1 VTPVPFQTI
10 FFSSAYEMTWS
21 ISIKRVGTGDT
32 STSSASKVIVA
43 SPTLTSDG
51 HVQQQSL
58 VPASNCD
65 SSYLQDDAT
74 SPEAAR
80 VRDDDQP
87 GAPRVKSF
95 QEDHQPS
102 NFIVQVNPNSPLSEL
117 HSSIEAVTGLKAHQ
131 QRLIYRGRIL
141 PGQSSDLQQPA
152 AVLPGQSAPTTD
164 SDSSMRICDVTGL
177 NDGHTI
183 HLFPRKSHT
192 DQVDPVANAAEPA
205 AVESSIN
212 NSATSSLQEDSASAT
227 ATSLLSAL
235 FGMRAGLALSNSG
248 NVTVIS
254 SSANNNGG
262 NSSDSLPEALAN
274 LAGLASQAAQRRRN
288 AHIAATRGNEAEGV
302 TTQYREAR
310 RAMAAGRRGAS
321 ASLASRRQRGYRDG
335 VPPVREPGSLETIR
349 QSLLT
354 LHTML
359 GAAGTSRQE
368 LDGKPNRTFFKG
380 QWVDVKDTVNQW
392 LEATVIDV
400 VTPEEVLGVD
410 FHLLTDPLG
419 MDENI
424 SHLPAPSTVPR
435 GSMDGFPV
443 ISMDDLEGRRSLLLQ
458 TVIVPN
464 GSGEGARTIEIPRD
478 AFASKQQLLLIHY
491 NGWPHRWDEWIRSDS
506 PRIRTFR
513 SRTRHSSSL
522 PFSAPSIHS
531 VHDGSPHTHIL
542 SSDNEQVERA
552 AVLPEVG
559 RILSDVQSYLNSV
572 TTSTNC
578 HGSKQYMEESQA
590 SNSEEEKEAID
601 DDDIYCNS
609 AASNFH
615 PRPNLPWQNN
625 GFNNAKPS
633 ASNSTEETTPHD
645 VSRSDVQILAALFD
659 RLGRTLIDLAPHVV
673 SLATTFPDHTTSG
686 VAEEEGSRK
695 FPTSYTT
702 ANLDQSST
710 SSPQIPASP
719 VLFHPGVAASV
730 TPEQQRDENI
740 DYVSGLVHTR
750 VATSSSSTYITG
762 VNSDSV
768 RSGRD
773 RAAAIAAFLENTGT
787 SDYSSSSAGAGD
799 APEDN
804 EETNTNSD
812 SSSFPES
819 LARLIAGGGS
829 DGGGIDIHIHAVV
842 TPGFLPGGGLL
853 FGGLTG
859 ADVGT
864 ASTTDVTTLSPV
876 SEVAAPPS
884 TAHIQNDEDMGLFD
898 ELYGEPLE
906 LPVSDPSLM
915 SQQTNLNEETPSLL
929 HSDSQDDGH
938 SSTLSANVNEF
949 SGAVNV
955 NETDTP
961 EQIFDREALSRTI
974 DAALEVAPTSTPHYV
989 SPSVDPE
996 FPAEER
1002 VGEPSNSSPNDTAQ
1016 RIADDETDVASSV
1029 NNESGRER
1037 RDLLSVIRRYTLG
1050 RGT

>member
-1 VTPVPFQTI
+1 MTPVPFQTN

-21 ISIKRVGTGDT
+21 ISIKRVGNGDT
-32 STSSASKVIVA
+32 SASSASKVIVA
-43 SPTLTSDG
+43 SPTPTTDG
-51 HVQQQSL
+51 HVEQQSL
-58 VPASNCD
+58 APASNCD
-65 SSYLQDDAT
+65 PFYQQDDAT

-80 VRDDDQP
+80 VRDDDKP

-102 NFIVQVNPNSPLSEL
+102 TFIVQVNPNSPLSEL

-141 PGQSSDLQQPA
+141 PGQSSDLRQPA
-152 AVLPGQSAPTTD
+152 AVLPGQSVPTTA
-164 SDSSMRICDVTGL
+164 SDSLMRICDVTGL
-177 NDGHTI
+177 SDGHTI

-192 DQVDPVANAAEPA
+192 DQVDPSDNAAEPA
-205 AVESSIN
+205 ANESSIN
-212 NSATSSLQEDSASAT
+212 NSATSSLQQDSTSAT

-235 FGMRAGLALSNSG
+235 FGRLALSNSG

-254 SSANNNGG
+254 SSANNNSGG

-288 AHIAATRGNEAEGV
+288 EAEGV
-302 TTQYREAR
+302 TAQYREAR

-410 FHLLTDPLG
+410 FHLLTDPLK
-419 MDENI
+419 MDESI
-424 SHLPAPSTVPR
+424 SHLPAPSSVPR
-435 GSMDGFPV
+435 GSMDGYPV

-458 TVIVPN
+458 TVTVPS
-464 GSGEGARTIEIPRD
+464 GSGEGASTIEIPRD

-542 SSDNEQVERA
+542 SSDNEQVERV

-559 RILSDVQSYLNSV
+559 RILNDVQSYLNSV

-578 HGSKQYMEESQA
+578 HGRKHFMEESQA
-590 SNSEEEKEAID
+590 SNNEEEKEAID
-601 DDDIYCNS
+601 DDGVYCDS
-609 AASNFH
+609 AASNIQ

-633 ASNSTEETTPHD
+633 ASNSTEEGTSPD

-673 SLATTFPDHTTSG
+673 SLATTFPDNTTSG
-686 VAEEEGSRK
+686 VADEEGSRK
-695 FPTSYTT
+695 VSTSYTT
-702 ANLDQSST
+702 SNVDQSST
-710 SSPQIPASP
+710 SSPQTPVSP

-730 TPEQQRDENI
+730 TPEQQPDENI

-750 VATSSSSTYITG
+750 VATSSSSTYMTG
-762 VNSDSV
+762 VNSDSA

-799 APEDN
+799 ATEDN
-804 EETNTNSD
+804 EETITNSD
-812 SSSFPES
+812 GSSFPES
-819 LARLIAGGGS
+819 LARLIAGNGS

-842 TPGFLPGGGLL
+842 TPGFLPSGGLL

-864 ASTTDVTTLSPV
+864 TSTSDVTTLSPV
-876 SEVAAPPS
+876 SEAAAPPS
-884 TAHIQNDEDMGLFD
+884 TAQLQNDEDMGLFD

-906 LPVSDPSLM
+906 LPVSEPSLI
-915 SQQTNLNEETPSLL
+915 SQQINISEETPPLL
-929 HSDSQDDGH
+929 HSDSQDGGR

-949 SGAVNV
+949 SDTVSVND
-955 NETDTP
+955 TDVP
-961 EQIFDREALSRTI
+961 GQILDGEALRRTI
-974 DAALEVAPTSTPHYV
+974 DATLEVAPVSTPRSA

-996 FPAEER
+996 FPAEESL
-1002 VGEPSNSSPNDTAQ
+1002 GETSNSSSNDAAQ
-1016 RIADDETDVASSV
+1016 RIANDETDVASTV

>member
-1 VTPVPFQTI
+1 
-10 FFSSAYEMTWS
+10 MTWS
-21 ISIKRVGTGDT
+21 ISIKRVGNGDT
-32 STSSASKVIVA
+32 ATSSASKVFIA
-43 SPTLTSDG
+43 SPTPTAEG
-51 HVQQQSL
+51 QVRQQSL
-58 VPASNCD
+58 VPTSNCD
-65 SSYLQDDAT
+65 PTYHQNDAT
-74 SPEAAR
+74 RPEAVS

-87 GAPRVKSF
+87 VAACEKSC
-95 QEDHQPS
+95 QENHQPS
-102 NFIVQVNPNSPLSEL
+102 TFIVQVNPNSPLSEL

-141 PGQSSDLQQPA
+141 PGQSSDVQQTG
-152 AVLPGQSAPTTD
+152 AVGQSVLTAAT
-164 SDSSMRICDVTGL
+164 DSSMRICDVTGL
-177 NDGHTI
+177 SDGHTI
-183 HLFPRKSHT
+183 HLFPRKSQNT
-192 DQVDPVANAAEPA
+192 DQADPTAS
-205 AVESSIN
+205 AVEPLANEN
-212 NSATSSLQEDSASAT
+212 NSNATSSLQQDSASAT

-235 FGMRAGLALSNSG
+235 FGMRAGLALSNNG

-254 SSANNNGG
+254 SSANNSGG
-262 NSSDSLPEALAN
+262 SSSDSLPEALAN
-274 LAGLASQAAQRRRN
+274 LAGLASIPQQLAQRRRN
-288 AHIAATRGNEAEGV
+288 AHIAATRGNEAEGLAA
-302 TTQYREAR
+302 QYRDAR
-310 RAMAAGRRGAS
+310 RNIAAGRRPS
-321 ASLASRRQRGYRDG
+321 ASLPSRRQRGYRDG
-335 VPPVREPGSLETIR
+335 VPPVREPGSLETVR

-368 LDGKPNRTFFKG
+368 LEGKPNRTFFKG

-392 LEATVIDV
+392 LEATVLDV

-419 MDENI
+419 IDDSL

-435 GSMDGFPV
+435 GSMDGVPV
-443 ISMDDLEGRRSLLLQ
+443 VSMDDLEGRRSLLLQ
-458 TVIVPN
+458 TVVVPN
-464 GSGEGARTIEIPRD
+464 ASGEGATSVEIPRD

-559 RILSDVQSYLNSV
+559 RILNDVQSFLNSV

-578 HGSKQYMEESQA
+578 HGSKQYMEESPV

-601 DDDIYCNS
+601 DDVVYCNS
-609 AASNFH
+609 AASNTR
-615 PRPNLPWQNN
+615 PRPHLPWHSN
-625 GFNNAKPS
+625 GFTNSEPS
-633 ASNSTEETTPHD
+633 GSNSDQEVISHA
-645 VSRSDVQILAALFD
+645 VSRSDVHILAALFD

-673 SLATTFPDHTTSG
+673 SLATTFPDHTSSG
-686 VAEEEGSRK
+686 IAAEEGSK
-695 FPTSYTT
+695 KLPSSFTTSN
-702 ANLDQSST
+702 AEQSST
-710 SSPQIPASP
+710 SSSQISASP
-719 VLFHPGVAASV
+719 VLFHPGVAD
-730 TPEQQRDENI
+730 TQQPDENI

-750 VATSSSSTYITG
+750 VATSSSSTYISG
-762 VNSDSV
+762 ANSGSV

-787 SDYSSSSAGAGD
+787 SDYSSSSAGTVD
-799 APEDN
+799 ASEDN

-812 SSSFPES
+812 GSIFPES
-819 LARLIAGGGS
+819 LARLIAGSGS

-859 ADVGT
+859 ADVGAT
-864 ASTTDVTTLSPV
+864 STTDVTTLSPI
-876 SEVAAPPS
+876 SEAAELSS
-884 TAHIQNDEDMGLFD
+884 TVQVQNDEDMGLFD
-898 ELYGEPLE
+898 ELYGEPLAV
-906 LPVSDPSLM
+906 PVSDPSLM
-915 SQQTNLNEETPSLL
+915 SQQVIFSEETPPMV
-929 HSDSQDDGH
+929 HSDSLNDDRTA
-938 SSTLSANVNEF
+938 TLSANVDEF
-949 SGAVNV
+949 SDTVDV
-955 NETDTP
+955 NETDVT
-961 EQIFDREALSRTI
+961 DRIDGEALSGPF
-974 DAALEVAPTSTPHYV
+974 DAMSEVAHITTSHSV
-989 SPSVDPE
+989 DPSVDPE
-996 FPAEER
+996 SPVEES
-1002 VGEPSNSSPNDTAQ
+1002 VGISSNSSSHDSAQ
-1016 RIADDETDVASSV
+1016 RIAEDEIDATASG